1 MPSLDVITA
10 VDPVRAALEHLG
22 VRYYIGGSLASSL
35 YGLSRSTMDV
45 DLVADLAAEHARPLA
60 EALRPAYYVSEPA
73 MAEAIA
79 SKSCFNVIHLPTSFK
94 VDVFVLKDRE
104 YDREAMTRRR
114 ADSLDPNRPEQRL
127 FFASPEDVVLA
138 KLEWFRLGSGV
149 SDRQWRDVVEVLRVQ
164 GGALDEEYLDR
175 WAPGLGVAELLHKAR
190 QDARA

>member
-1 MPSLDVITA
+1 
-10 VDPVRAALEHLG
+10 
-22 VRYYIGGSLASSL
+22 
-35 YGLSRSTMDV
+35 
-45 DLVADLAAEHARPLA
+45 
-60 EALRPAYYVSEPA
+60 

-114 ADSLDPNRPEQRL
+114 PDSLDPNRPEQRL

-138 KLEWFRLGSGV
+138 KLEWFQLGGGMP
-149 SDRQWRDVVEVLRVQ
+149 DRQWRDVVEVLRVQ
-164 GGALDEEYLDR
+164 AGALDADYLDR

>member
-1 MPSLDVITA
+1 MSSLDVIAA

-22 VRYYIGGSLASSL
+22 VRYYVGGSLASSL
-35 YGLSRSTMDV
+35 YGLSRSTMDA

-60 EALRPAYYVSEPA
+60 EALRPAYYASEPA
-73 MAEAIA
+73 MAEAVA
-79 SKSCFNVIHLPTSFK
+79 RKSCFNVIHLPTSFK

-104 YDREAMTRRR
+104 YDRQAMTRRR
-114 ADSLDPNRPEQRL
+114 ADSLDPNDPEQRL

-138 KLEWFRLGSGV
+138 KLEWFRLGGGV

-164 GGALDEEYLDR
+164 AGVLDDEYLDR
-175 WAPGLGVAELLHKAR
+175 WAPAIAVADLLEKVR